1 MSRTFLRAGRGFR
14 YLTFLLG
21 SATGSVSFR
30 SWPGFL
36 TCAGAWAV
44 VLTALTFAGTAA
56 ALEGQRLLT
65 GLTAEAGPEGVVLVW
80 TVDETRADR
89 IAGFSCVYRTPAHLR
104 LRVDG
109 VVPCERIP
117 AQARG
122 STIAGLP
129 EYGEYDFE
137 LVADEAPG
145 GPGIPWPLRALR
157 VQGVVTEALA
167 GPAGPGRAVTG
178 AGPLVESCDRD
189 DGTSETTATLPWR
202 LDDIVSAAH
211 LTHYPRRG
219 WSAGGDAAAPPD
231 WPEPLSM
238 SDLTDRTSDDTKF
251 LRQELIEAGADA
263 EKIAAVISS
272 AEFEPVLA
280 QAAAGTKALLR
291 TGPDGTRELRLH
303 SSYPFGADYVFEA
316 KHAVPGWGDADHH
329 VVSTKLWHRV
339 DCPPPKRPNA
349 THNVALALSD
359 DAGDKRRLTH
369 SGYGWWTVAPV
380 GLFPER
386 IVATKAGLSYGEAA
400 PLPPEAPA
408 SWRGRLSGH
417 LFWDKRRFAVAG
429 EVVLTL
435 EGAGSAAQLAGRIE
449 NVALT
454 PLDLG
459 TLQPESGPPLH
470 WRSLLLRAAPMREGA
485 WSGAALSD
493 ARNPSGALGNMPGAE
508 AFRGDWRAD
517 AYGPDAGE
525 VAGRLRLWT
534 PLAAEADPI
543 ADWPEQLLLVAGFGA
558 VRTQ

>member
-129 EYGEYDFE
+129 EYGED
-137 LVADEAPG
+137 DAPG

-157 VQGVVTEALA
+157 VQVVVTEDLA

-189 DGTSETTATLPWR
+189 DGTSETTATLPWS

-219 WSAGGDAAAPPD
+219 WTAGGDAAAPPD

-238 SDLTDRTSDDTKF
+238 SDLADRISDDTKF

-263 EKIAAVISS
+263 EKIAAVIAS

-316 KHAVPGWGDADHH
+316 KHAVPGWGTPTITWRRQNCGTGWIVRRRSDQ
-329 VVSTKLWHRV
+329 TPRITWPWPCLTTL
-339 DCPPPKRPNA
+339 A
-349 THNVALALSD
+349 T
-359 DAGDKRRLTH
+359 
-369 SGYGWWTVAPV
+369 
-380 GLFPER
+380 
-386 IVATKAGLSYGEAA
+386 
-400 PLPPEAPA
+400 
-408 SWRGRLSGH
+408 
-417 LFWDKRRFAVAG
+417 
-429 EVVLTL
+429 
-435 EGAGSAAQLAGRIE
+435 SAA
-449 NVALT
+449 
-454 PLDLG
+454 
-459 TLQPESGPPLH
+459 
-470 WRSLLLRAAPMREGA
+470 
-485 WSGAALSD
+485 
-493 ARNPSGALGNMPGAE
+493 
-508 AFRGDWRAD
+508 
-517 AYGPDAGE
+517 
-525 VAGRLRLWT
+525 
-534 PLAAEADPI
+534 
-543 ADWPEQLLLVAGFGA
+543 
-558 VRTQ
+558 

>member
-157 VQGVVTEALA
+157 VQVVVTEDLA

-189 DGTSETTATLPWR
+189 DGTSETAATLPWR

-219 WSAGGDAAAPPD
+219 WTAGGDAAAPPD

-238 SDLTDRTSDDTKF
+238 SDLADRTSDDTKF

-263 EKIAAVISS
+263 EKMAAVIAS

-291 TGPDGTRELRLH
+291 TGPDGARELRLH

-316 KHAVPGWGDADHH
+316 KHAVPGWGDDDHH
-329 VVSTKLWHRV
+329 VASTKLWHRV

-359 DAGDKRRLTH
+359 DAGGGRRLVH

-459 TLQPESGPPLH
+459 TLQPEAGPPLP
-470 WRSLLLRAAPMREGA
+470 WRSLLLHAAPARDGA
-485 WSGAALSD
+485 WSGAALTD